1 MGEIVIVQDM
11 IIVKYIQLCIWEKIE
26 FQIHLAKETNNHR
39 ERSISMNNIE
49 LWCHNLTN
57 FWQHKEINKIIDLF
71 DQNVIY
77 YEEPNNQISYNEL
90 ENIWSEIKEQNTSD
104 IEHKI
109 LIENDNKCV
118 VNFLLHGNTTIDMIY
133 EIKLNEENKCI
144 YFKQWYMEY

>member
-1 MGEIVIVQDM
+1 
-11 IIVKYIQLCIWEKIE
+11 
-26 FQIHLAKETNNHR
+26 
-39 ERSISMNNIE
+39 MNNIE

-57 FWQHKEINKIIDLF
+57 FWQRKEINKIIDLF

-90 ENIWSEIKEQNTSD
+90 ENIWSEIKEQHTSG

-118 VNFLLHGNTTIDMIY
+118 ANFLLHGNTTIDMIY
-133 EIKLNEENKCI
+133 EIELNEENKCI